1 MITKKCRQ
9 CGKEFTLTDGEID
22 FFKSKGLELPN
33 RCAECRKKNKAARNA
48 HASDSKK
55 RPISVGIVVLLILAL
70 AFGYGISQIN
80 SAKLSN
86 NDVTDIGETISTAV
100 TEAEA
105 TAEVTETSTVTEAE
119 ATAEVTETSTVTE
132 TETTAEV
139 TETSTV
145 TETETTSETTETS
158 TFAESAETEIPAK
171 QYCFRNSELLNEHYK
186 SHGIDMGFASAEEYE
201 KAAAA
206 VIDAPGVLHKYEKED
221 NDDVYYL
228 ESTNEIVIVSTDGFI
243 RTYFKPDRGK
253 DYFDEQ

>member
-33 RCAECRKKNKAARNA
+33 RCAECRKKNKAAKNA

-55 RPISVGIVVLLILAL
+55 RLISVGIVVLLILAL

-105 TAEVTETSTVTEAE
+105 TAEVTETSTV
-119 ATAEVTETSTVTE
+119 S
-132 TETTAEV
+132 
-139 TETSTV
+139 
-145 TETETTSETTETS
+145 ETETTSETTETS

-171 QYCFRNSELLNEHYK
+171 QYCFRNSELLDEHYK
-186 SHGIDMGFASAEEYE
+186 SHGIEMGFASAEEYE